1 VKRIELNKQ
10 PEVIKQFLQSLAVD
24 PEGVLLE
31 SNGQPL
37 ARVVPI
43 PSSRPTKSGSL
54 WSSDQEDRREFLIDR
69 ELEGSLT
76 PEETEELKVLQRQM
90 NEYLHRLDP

>member
-43 PSSRPTKSGSL
+43 PPSKPSKSSSL